1 MEEQT
6 QENIKN
12 ETIIAEKVI
21 NVSTDKKMDSI
32 SDLLKSTFD
41 LYKKNVWRLVAIV
54 ALPILFIILAMLAII
69 LGTMFLPSMIAISV
83 MVFLAGVLIIISVWS
98 KSALLFAIKNINEK
112 MSFKQVF
119 ERSQKFIW
127 PYFVISVL
135 VGFIILGGLTFL
147 FIPAVI
153 LGVMV
158 MFSNF
163 VLIDQNHKD
172 IDALAKS
179 REYIR
184 GYWWQVF
191 ARMVV
196 VFLIFM
202 IISTIPLIGN
212 IVSIFFATPFIM
224 IYVFKMY
231 ENLKEI
237 KSTEVVT
244 DNKDTKDMMVLIA
257 VIGIF
262 IALFFI
268 KFMGKISQNNEK
280 RMHTNSYMNDFDK
293 GYKNN
298 RKMYEKSPFG
308 KYYKHM

>member
-12 ETIIAEKVI
+12 ETIVAEKVI
-21 NVSTDKKMDSI
+21 DVSTDKKMDSI

-54 ALPILFIILAMLAII
+54 ALPILFILLTMLVVT
-69 LGTMFLPSMIAISV
+69 LGTMMLPSVVAISV
-83 MVFLAGVLIIISVWS
+83 VVFLAGMLLIVSVWS
-98 KSALLFAIKNINEK
+98 KTALVFAIKNINEK

-119 ERSQKFIW
+119 ERSQKFVW
-127 PYFVISVL
+127 HYFVISIL
-135 VGFIILGGLTFL
+135 IAFIILGGLTFL
-147 FIPAVI
+147 FIPAII

-179 REYIR
+179 REYVR

-191 ARMVV
+191 TRMVV

-212 IVSIFFATPFIM
+212 IISVFFATPFIM

-237 KSTEVVT
+237 KSTENVT

-268 KFMGKISQNNEK
+268 KFMGQESHNDKK
-280 RMHTNSYMNDFDK
+280 RMYSNSYMNDFD
-293 GYKNN
+293 GREFNMHKNY
-298 RKMYEKSPFG
+298 RR
-308 KYYKHM
+308 

>member
-172 IDALAKS
+172 IDALSKS

>member
-12 ETIIAEKVI
+12 ETIVAEKVI
-21 NVSTDKKMDSI
+21 DVSTDKKMDSI

-54 ALPILFIILAMLAII
+54 ALPILFILLTMLVVT
-69 LGTMFLPSMIAISV
+69 LGTMMLPSVVAISV
-83 MVFLAGVLIIISVWS
+83 VVFLAGMLLIVSVWS
-98 KSALLFAIKNINEK
+98 KTALVFAIKNINEK
-112 MSFKQVF
+112 MSFRQVF
-119 ERSQKFIW
+119 ERSQKFVW
-127 PYFVISVL
+127 HYFVISIL
-135 VGFIILGGLTFL
+135 IAFIILGGLTFL
-147 FIPAVI
+147 FIPAII

-172 IDALAKS
+172 IDALSKS
-179 REYIR
+179 REYVR

-212 IVSIFFATPFIM
+212 IISVFFATPFIM

-237 KSTEVVT
+237 KSTENVT
-244 DNKDTKDMMVLIA
+244 DNKDTKDMMILIA

-268 KFMGKISQNNEK
+268 KFMGKISQYDEK
-280 RMHTNSYMNDFDK
+280 RMYTNSYMNDFD
-293 GYKNN
+293 GREFNMHKNY
-298 RKMYEKSPFG
+298 RR
-308 KYYKHM
+308 